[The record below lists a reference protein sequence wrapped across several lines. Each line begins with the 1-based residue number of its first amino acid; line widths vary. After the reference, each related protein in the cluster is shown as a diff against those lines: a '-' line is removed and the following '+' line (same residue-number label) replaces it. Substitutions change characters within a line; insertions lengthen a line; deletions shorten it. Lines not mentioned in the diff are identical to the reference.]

1 MNILDWREIKS
12 FFYLYLMKT
21 TFIFLF
27 ISIAAFSQSKKELRA
42 EIDLLKS
49 QQAQVNLAHQLQID
63 QLTKKVDSLKSIIT
77 RQNDQRQLDQTSI
90 SRLREEL
97 DKTKDSL
104 IHANNLLTTK
114 QPKKKEEKTK
124 VTTPST
130 GATDKPFVNPFGSGG
145 SGNGTGMGNNS
156 EIVSGSGGVGRGPG
170 QGPLRLTEVSLKDL
184 KFSKEAIL
192 QFKVTIDPDGNV
204 VEITPTQ
211 RCTTTDPSIIDPV
224 QKAIRE
230 QLKYEKKVGIEMRN
244 ALYSIRIKNS

>member
-1 MNILDWREIKS
+1 
-12 FFYLYLMKT
+12 MKT

-49 QQAQVNLAHQLQID
+49 QQAQINLAHQIQVD

-90 SRLREEL
+90 LRLREEL

-104 IHANNLLTTK
+104 NHVNNLLTAK
-114 QPKKKEEKTK
+114 QPKKKEDKTK
-124 VTTPST
+124 VTTPQNSE
-130 GATDKPFVNPFGSGG
+130 TDKPAMNPFGSGG
-145 SGNGTGMGNNS
+145 SGNGTGMGKNP
-156 EIVSGSGGVGRGPG
+156 EIVSGNGGVGRGPG
-170 QGPLRLTEVSLKDL
+170 QGPMRLTEVSLEGL
-184 KFSKEAIL
+184 KFNKEAIL
-192 QFKVTIDPDGNV
+192 QFKLIIDPDGNV

-211 RCTTTDPSIIDPV
+211 RCTTSDASIIDPV

-244 ALYSIRIKNS
+244 ALYSIRVKNS

>member
-1 MNILDWREIKS
+1 
-12 FFYLYLMKT
+12 MKT

-49 QQAQVNLAHQLQID
+49 QHAQINLAHQIQLD
-63 QLTKKVDSLKSIIT
+63 QLTKKVDSLNRVIT
-77 RQNDQRQLDQTSI
+77 SQTNQSQLDHSTI
-90 SRLREEL
+90 VRLRQEL
-97 DKTKDSL
+97 DNTTDSL
-104 IHANNLLTTK
+104 NRVNSLLTAK
-114 QPKKKEEKTK
+114 QPKKKEDKTNLI
-124 VTTPST
+124 TPQNSE
-130 GATDKPFVNPFGSGG
+130 TDKPEVNPFGSGG
-145 SGNGTGMGNNS
+145 SGNVAGMGKDP
-156 EIVSGSGGVGRGPG
+156 EIVSRSSGVGRGTG
-170 QGPLRLTEVSLKDL
+170 QGPLLLTEVSLEGL
-184 KFSKEAIL
+184 KFNKEAIL

-211 RCTTTDPSIIDPV
+211 RCTTTDPSIIDPI